1 MRGVLLLARAKPAR
15 SFLLLLSLLASS
27 VLGGLGL
34 LSLVPLL
41 GLIMQGPG
49 AVEGAGSPGRI
60 AEGVTQALGGLG
72 IEPTIGALLLLIV
85 GALIGKGLAQIAAD
99 RQVAYSVSAVAMELR
114 LALLRALMCARWTYF
129 TRQPLGRISN
139 AFSAEATRSGQAY
152 LFAASTVAAALEAA
166 VALLIA
172 FALSWR
178 MTLATVAISVL
189 LVSVRALLV
198 GITRRA
204 GLRQTRVKSELQVL
218 LADSLQATKPLK
230 AMGRERLVE
239 PLLAAKTRRLNRI
252 LRKQVF
258 SKMALKTVEEPLI
271 AIVLCFGLFLALSVW
286 AQPADEVLVLALL
299 FGRVLLN
306 VGTVQRRYQ
315 DQVGEESAL
324 EALQE
329 KIGSAEVQRELAGG
343 SRTVGLEQ
351 EVRLRDVDLR
361 YGDHTVLRCVS
372 LAIPARE
379 ITALVGPSGAGKTT
393 IADLVLGLVRP
404 DGGAVYV
411 DGVEL
416 GELDLHAWRSQV
428 GYVPQEMFLL
438 HDTVLHNVS
447 LGDPALSRDDV
458 EEALRRAGAW
468 EFVTRL
474 PDGVDSVVGERGSL
488 LSGGQRQRIQV
499 ARAIV
504 HHPRLLILD
513 EVTTSLD
520 PETERRLWES
530 VARLRGETT
539 ILAVSH
545 QPTLAGIADRV
556 YHVEG
561 GEVRLA
567 TPAAGAQPASAA
579 N

>member
-1 MRGVLLLARAKPAR
+1 MRGVLRLARAKPAR
-15 SFLLLLSLLASS
+15 SFLLLL
-27 VLGGLGL
+27 
-34 LSLVPLL
+34 
-41 GLIMQGPG
+41 
-49 AVEGAGSPGRI
+49 
-60 AEGVTQALGGLG
+60 T
-72 IEPTIGALLLLIV
+72 
-85 GALIGKGLAQIAAD
+85 D

-114 LALLRALMCARWTYF
+114 LAFLRALMCARWTYF

-172 FALSWR
+172 
-178 MTLATVAISVL
+178 
-189 LVSVRALLV
+189 
-198 GITRRA
+198 
-204 GLRQTRVKSELQVL
+204 
-218 LADSLQATKPLK
+218 
-230 AMGRERLVE
+230 
-239 PLLAAKTRRLNRI
+239 
-252 LRKQVF
+252 
-258 SKMALKTVEEPLI
+258 
-271 AIVLCFGLFLALSVW
+271 
-286 AQPADEVLVLALL
+286 
-299 FGRVLLN
+299 
-306 VGTVQRRYQ
+306 
-315 DQVGEESAL
+315 
-324 EALQE
+324 
-329 KIGSAEVQRELAGG
+329 
-343 SRTVGLEQ
+343 
-351 EVRLRDVDLR
+351 
-361 YGDHTVLRCVS
+361 
-372 LAIPARE
+372 
-379 ITALVGPSGAGKTT
+379 PSGAGKTT

-411 DGVEL
+411 DGVEV

-438 HDTVLHNVS
+438 HDTVLRNVS

-468 EFVTRL
+468 EFVARL
-474 PDGVDSVVGERGSL
+474 PDGVDDVVGERGSL

-513 EVTTSLD
+513 EVTSSLD

-545 QPTLAGIADRV
+545 QPTLASIADRV

-567 TPAAGAQPASAA
+567 TPAAGAQRASAA